1 MKYAILLLPL
11 FLTGCFK
18 SIPVKMS
25 FPDVPSELKVAC
37 PDLKAVPD
45 NETQLSKVIEV
56 VLQNYAQYEQCRNKV
71 DAWIEWHKLQKE
83 INESVK

>member
-18 SIPVKMS
+18 TIPVKMS
-25 FPDVPSELKVAC
+25 FPDVPPELKVAC

-71 DAWIEWHKLQKE
+71 DAWIEWHKLQKQ